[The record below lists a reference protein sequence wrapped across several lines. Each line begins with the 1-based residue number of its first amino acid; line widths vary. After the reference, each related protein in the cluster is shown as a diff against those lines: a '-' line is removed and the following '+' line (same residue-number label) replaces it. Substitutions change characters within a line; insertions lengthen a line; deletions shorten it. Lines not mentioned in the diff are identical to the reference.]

1 MVKGES
7 HFKYGPQYIHS
18 QGDCLKEYAHRK
30 HDLSFEDFSFAEME
44 VDQ

>member
-18 QGDCLKEYAHRK
+18 QGDCLKEYARRK
-30 HDLSFEDFSFAEME
+30 HDLSFEDFSFAEMK